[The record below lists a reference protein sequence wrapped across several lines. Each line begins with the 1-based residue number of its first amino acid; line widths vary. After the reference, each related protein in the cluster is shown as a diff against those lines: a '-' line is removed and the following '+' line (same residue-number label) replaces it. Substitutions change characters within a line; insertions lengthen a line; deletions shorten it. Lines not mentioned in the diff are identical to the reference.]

1 MLPQS
6 NLVLKYCMIPEQ
18 QVVLSQHEKPEESD
32 FNFRKYIKSGNS
44 RVDVFDN
51 VKATQ
56 AKSRKERLFLSIK
69 TTEATSHQQS

>member
-1 MLPQS
+1 
-6 NLVLKYCMIPEQ
+6 MIPEQ
-18 QVVLSQHEKPEESD
+18 QVVLSQYQKPEESD
-32 FNFRKYIKSGNS
+32 FNIRKYIKIGSN

-51 VKATQ
+51 VKVTQ